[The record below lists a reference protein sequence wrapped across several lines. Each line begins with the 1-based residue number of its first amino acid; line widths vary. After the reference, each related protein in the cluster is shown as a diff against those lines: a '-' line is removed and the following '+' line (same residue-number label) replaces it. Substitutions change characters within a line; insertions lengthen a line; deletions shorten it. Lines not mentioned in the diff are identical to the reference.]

1 MSLEGNKAIVRS
13 FIEAYNG
20 RNLDL
25 FDELVVPDYV
35 DHTHQQQG
43 RDSFKQL
50 FTLAF
55 TAFPDWHERIE
66 DIIAEGDRVW
76 VRVTATGTHTGEWN
90 LSGVSMP
97 PTGRKVT
104 MTMVFIWR
112 IAGGKL
118 AEGWEVDEELDFL
131 KQLGVIEYTK
141 RGRSSFRKMPGRE

>member
-141 RGRSSFRKMPGRE
+141 KGKELFPEDAG